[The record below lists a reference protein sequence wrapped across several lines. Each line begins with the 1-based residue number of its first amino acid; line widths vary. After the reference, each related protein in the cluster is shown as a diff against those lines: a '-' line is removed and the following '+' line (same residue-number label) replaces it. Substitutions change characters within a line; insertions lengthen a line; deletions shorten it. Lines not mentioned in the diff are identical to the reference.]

1 MNTKFKSLGIFNAA
15 AFLIM
20 IVVNALSVILPLNGI
35 DPGQVSDSY
44 PNLFAPAGI
53 TFSIWSVIYIWLF
66 IFILYQLGVFG
77 KKDGFNAVSRI
88 GSLFVVSSLANA
100 AWIFSWH
107 YRVIPLSWA
116 LMVVILV
123 SLILTN
129 QRIRSSAL
137 TQKEKLFVAG
147 PFSVYFGWIT
157 VATIANT
164 VTLLVSM
171 GWNRFGVSEAAWTA
185 VALLA
190 GTLIGVLVTLKN
202 KDVLY
207 GLVLIWAFAGILYK
221 HVSPAMFNSSYP
233 LVIGAA
239 IAAIAIVLVA
249 VIVAGVK
256 RAKNK

>member
-1 MNTKFKSLGIFNAA
+1 MKTKFKTLSIFNAA

-20 IVVNALSVILPLNGI
+20 IVVNALSVILPLNGM
-35 DPGQVSDSY
+35 DPGQISDSY
-44 PNLFAPAGI
+44 PNLFAPAGL
-53 TFSIWSVIYIWLF
+53 TFSIWSVIYIWLL
-66 IFILYQLGVFG
+66 IFILYQLGAFG
-77 KKDGFNAVSRI
+77 KKDGFNAVNRI
-88 GSLFVVSSLANA
+88 GSLFVISSLANA

-107 YRVIPLSWA
+107 YRVIPLSWV

-123 SLILTN
+123 SLILIN
-129 QRIRSSAL
+129 QRIRNSAL
-137 TQKEKLFVAG
+137 TQREKFFVEG

-164 VTLLVSM
+164 VTLLVSL
-171 GWNRFGVSEAAWTA
+171 GWEGFGISQAVWTA

-190 GTLIGVLVTLKN
+190 GTVIGVLVTLKN

-221 HVSPAMFNSSYP
+221 HVSPAMFNGSYP
-233 LVIGAA
+233 LVIGTA
-239 IAAIAIVLVA
+239 IAAIAIILVA
-249 VIVAGVK
+249 VIATGIK